1 MEERTEDRRSRR
13 SRRMLKQGLLELMEE
28 KRFPDISVR
37 DITDRMDLNRGTFY
51 LHYPDTF
58 ALLRSVEDDVLA
70 EAWEVLNAN
79 RPERL
84 EGSLRKLFG
93 PVLDYIVEKRSLF
106 HLLMSNDSS
115 RFVSRLQELIRR
127 YGEELAQE
135 RFQNAGTVQ
144 MEYLMSFIAY
154 GLIGVILE
162 WFGSGMGLSREG
174 LVELADKMVTGAAE
188 NLLACSA

>member
-13 SRRMLKQGLLELMEE
+13 SRRMLKQGLLELMGE

-70 EAWEVLNAN
+70 EAWEVLNTN

-115 RFVSRLQELIRR
+115 RFVSRVQELVRR
-127 YGEELAQE
+127 YGEELVRE

-162 WFGSGMGLSREG
+162 WFGSGMGLSREE